1 MLLIM
6 PLTVIRSSYSFE
18 PKTVDNLNWL
28 SKQWNISK
36 SETLRRL
43 IDRGAEAEARSIQEK
58 VTPLAALQALQ
69 KDTLSAEVAKTWL
82 AEINESRK
90 AYSQREEKQWISYT
104 STPTI

>member
-6 PLTVIRSSYSFE
+6 PLTIIRSSYSLE

-28 SKQWNISK
+28 AKQWKISK
-36 SETLRRL
+36 SETLRQL

-69 KDTLSAEVAKTWL
+69 NNSISPETAKTWL

-90 AYSQREEKQWISYT
+90 AYSQREEKQWTSFT
-104 STPTI
+104 STPTT